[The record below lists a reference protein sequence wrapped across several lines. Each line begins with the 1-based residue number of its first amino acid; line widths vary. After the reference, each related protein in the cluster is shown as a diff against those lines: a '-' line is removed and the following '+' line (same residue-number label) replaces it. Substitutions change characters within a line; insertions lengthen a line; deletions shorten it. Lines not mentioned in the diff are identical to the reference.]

1 MIILYHSSTVSVE
14 FPNIGFSRDF
24 LDFGK
29 GFYLTILYD
38 QAVKYAQ
45 RFKRRKR
52 EAWLSTYEF
61 EFDPKDWKIIE
72 FEAYDREW
80 LQFVAKCRSGKD
92 DSDYDLVIGG
102 IANDQVVQTIER
114 YFAGELSEND
124 ALGLLK
130 YEKPNNQYC
139 IRSQRMLDEC
149 LKHSKSEEL

>member
-1 MIILYHSSTVSVE
+1 MVLYHSSTVPVE
-14 FPNIGFSRDF
+14 TPDVSYSRDF

-29 GFYLTILYD
+29 GFYLTTIYD

-52 EAWLSTYEF
+52 TAWLSTYEF
-61 EFDPKDWKIIE
+61 DFNSEDWKILR
-72 FEAYDREW
+72 FDAYDREW
-80 LQFVAKCRSGKD
+80 LRFVSKCRAGKD
-92 DSDYDLVIGG
+92 DSNFDLVIGG
-102 IANDQVVQTIER
+102 IANDRVVQTIER

-139 IRSQRMLDEC
+139 IRSQGMLNGC
-149 LKHSKSEEL
+149 LKYSNGVEL

>member
-1 MIILYHSSTVSVE
+1 MIVYHSSSLPVE
-14 FPNIGFSRDF
+14 SPDISFSRDF

-29 GFYLTILYD
+29 GFYLTTFYD

-45 RFKRRKR
+45 RFKRRKSQ
-52 EAWLSTYEF
+52 AWLSIYEF
-61 EFDPKDWKIIE
+61 DFNPDDWMILRFDS
-72 FEAYDREW
+72 YNREW
-80 LQFVAKCRSGKD
+80 LRFVSNCRSGKD
-92 DSDYDLVIGG
+92 DSIYDLVIGG

-139 IRSQRMLDEC
+139 IRSQRMLNEC
-149 LKHSKSEEL
+149 LKHKNSEEL

>member
-1 MIILYHSSTVSVE
+1 MEIYHSSYTSVE
-14 FPNIGFSRDF
+14 FPDIRYSREF

-52 EAWLSTYEF
+52 QAWLSTYEL
-61 EFDPKDWKIIE
+61 EFNPKDWKILQ
-72 FEAYDREW
+72 FDSYDREW
-80 LQFVAKCRSGKD
+80 LRFVTNCRRGLDNSE
-92 DSDYDLVIGG
+92 YDLVIGG
-102 IANDQVVQTIER
+102 IANDQVIQTIER
-114 YFAGELSEND
+114 YFSGEISEND

-149 LKHSKSEEL
+149 LKHKNSVKI